1 MSNKYKKINN
11 KGFTLIE
18 ILIAIAVMS
27 VITITFM
34 SILNNTFSMT
44 DEKAYEAFKKGIIKQ
59 VNNYIIE
66 CDNNLISCQN
76 DYTWQKK
83 GNIETTSFKLEV
95 MKKYSYFNELNY
107 KNPMNNQDISNC
119 LIINVIKDNYS
130 IIDVIIDDNNCD

>member
-1 MSNKYKKINN
+1 MCDKYEKINN

-18 ILIAIAVMS
+18 LLIAIAVMS
-27 VITITFM
+27 VMTITFM

-66 CDNNLISCQN
+66 CDNNLISCKN
-76 DYTWQKK
+76 DYTWQKD
-83 GNIETTSFKLEV
+83 GNIKITSFKLDV

-107 KNPMNNQDISNC
+107 KNPMNNQDVSDC
-119 LIINVIKDNYS
+119 LIINVIKNNHS
-130 IIDVIIDDNNCD
+130 IIDVSIDDTNCN

>member
-18 ILIAIAVMS
+18 LLIAIAVMS

-59 VNNYIIE
+59 VNNYITE
-66 CDNNLISCQN
+66 CDNNLISCKN
-76 DYTWQKK
+76 DYTWKK
-83 GNIETTSFKLEV
+83 EGDIKTTSFKLNV
-95 MKKYSYFNELNY
+95 MKKYSYFIDLNY
-107 KNPMNNQDISNC
+107 KNPMNNQDVSDC
-119 LIINVIKDNYS
+119 LIINVIKNNHS
-130 IIDVIIDDNNCD
+130 IIDIIIDDTNCN